1 VGQEILIPHAISNT
15 ILDDA
20 TEQTTC
26 FANGFSD
33 GYVGRLLRPKKNKGN
48 VCATLQGMLCRV
60 VFSIIFPAEA
70 KLTILEPE
78 HLSHVPEHLSH
89 VHEPARDKDIMSF

>member
-1 VGQEILIPHAISNT
+1 MWEDCSAQ
-15 ILDDA
+15 
-20 TEQTTC
+20 
-26 FANGFSD
+26 
-33 GYVGRLLRPKKNKGN
+33 KKNKGN

-78 HLSHVPEHLSH
+78 HLSR
-89 VHEPARDKDIMSF
+89 VHEPVRDKDILSF